1 MAGPFSF
8 CLGLTREKGL
18 EDTFG
23 TPDTQGKK
31 TLLQIVFFCVIL
43 VVKEGVDIV
52 SLNDIMATLKKVYEK
67 YADIRVGIAGSY
79 VNGTQHA
86 NSDIDVVVDGDSMR
100 VDIMEYIKSQ
110 FPTEVDVLWVEL
122 MKQEDEEMDRFAL
135 ENDLP
140 INEYSVYKTVMQE
153 VMWV

>member
-1 MAGPFSF
+1 M
-8 CLGLTREKGL
+8 
-18 EDTFG
+18 
-23 TPDTQGKK
+23 
-31 TLLQIVFFCVIL
+31 
-43 VVKEGVDIV
+43 
-52 SLNDIMATLKKVYEK
+52 SLSDIMATLKKVYEK

-86 NSDIDVVVDGDSMR
+86 DSDIDVVVDGDSMR

-153 VMWV
+153 VVWV

>member
-1 MAGPFSF
+1 M
-8 CLGLTREKGL
+8 
-18 EDTFG
+18 
-23 TPDTQGKK
+23 
-31 TLLQIVFFCVIL
+31 
-43 VVKEGVDIV
+43 

-110 FPTEVDVLWVEL
+110 FPAEVDVLWVEL
-122 MKQEDEEMDRFAL
+122 MKQEDEELDRFAL

-140 INEYSVYKTVMQE
+140 INEYSAYKTVMQE

>member
-1 MAGPFSF
+1 M
-8 CLGLTREKGL
+8 
-18 EDTFG
+18 
-23 TPDTQGKK
+23 
-31 TLLQIVFFCVIL
+31 
-43 VVKEGVDIV
+43 
-52 SLNDIMATLKKVYEK
+52 SLNEILATLRKVYDK
-67 YADIRVGIAGSY
+67 YTGIRLGIAGSY
-79 VNGTQHA
+79 ANGTQKS
-86 NSDIDVVVDGDSMR
+86 NSDIDVVIDGDSMR

-110 FPTEVDVLWVEL
+110 FQNEVDVLWVEL